1 MLRSTFPVFTTL
13 KLGCYCM
20 TYLSDVRLPMFLMF
34 LLMLSNSVQATSS
47 QQNSCQMT
55 LLVNDE
61 IITVLAP
68 EKSKKVRINLPSGN
82 SIVNLQCS
90 LTQQAVFSFDRDEIV
105 EFTWDDQG
113 GLISQI
119 GARNPSFVLPVGQF
133 SVDFEIVSHH
143 FYSQHFVWQDFAS
156 YVNQSLVNNIT
167 MGAFYGLCFTLILY
181 VFFMGRI
188 LGDKRFEL
196 YSLYVFCAS
205 TFFLLQE
212 GQLNIFLPKQA
223 FLLSH
228 QFYLIFAGLTVFT
241 ATIFIVRLI
250 DLNLTWPKISYY
262 GLHCGAALVLAISIA
277 MVFLEHNAFSSSL
290 GSLMAYLTLIIMLT
304 ILSLV
309 SIQSY
314 RGVKHAWLVLL
325 SLLLMV
331 LAMVFRVI
339 FNDIS
344 HFLNR
349 YALMIAFSIEAFV
362 LAIVVSS
369 RIKILKLEKTK
380 AQIDANTDVLC
391 EVLNRRGWEQNAA
404 ELLILQKHNEGVL
417 GLLYIDINDFK
428 LINDTY
434 GHDCGDKVLQ
444 IIAKIIQNQVRSE
457 NVVGRIGGDEFVVL
471 GHFDNHKEANLLA
484 SRMGARLSDLSI
496 SIEGLENVKVS
507 ASVGHVM
514 FDSVPDSISMMLK
527 SADKSMYSAK
537 KEHKSS
543 SSYVLS

>member
-1 MLRSTFPVFTTL
+1 M
-13 KLGCYCM
+13 K
-20 TYLSDVRLPMFLMF
+20 YLPDVRLSFFLMF
-34 LLMLSNSVQATSS
+34 LLMLSDSVQATTSL
-47 QQNSCQMT
+47 QNSCQMT

-61 IITVLAP
+61 VATVVAP
-68 EKSKKVRINLPSGN
+68 EMSEKVRIALPSGN
-82 SIVNLQCS
+82 SVVNLTCS

-105 EFTWDDQG
+105 DFTWDDQD

-119 GARNPSFVLPVGQF
+119 QASNPSFVLPVGQF
-133 SVDFEIVSHH
+133 SADFEIVSHH
-143 FYSQHFVWQDFAS
+143 VYSQHFIWQDFAS

-167 MGAFYGLCFTLILY
+167 MGAFYGLCLTLTLY

-188 LGDKRFEL
+188 LRDKRFEL
-196 YSLYVFCAS
+196 YSLYVFCAA

-212 GQLNIFLPKQA
+212 GQLNIFLPEQA

-250 DLNLTWPKISYY
+250 DLNVAWPKISYY
-262 GLHCGAALVLAISIA
+262 GLHCGAALVLSISIA
-277 MVFLEHNAFSSSL
+277 MLFLEHNAFSSSI

-304 ILSLV
+304 ILGLV

-314 RGVKHAWLVLL
+314 RKVKHAWLVLL

-331 LAMVFRVI
+331 LAMAFRVI

-344 HFLNR
+344 QFLNR
-349 YALMIAFSIEAFV
+349 YALMFAFSIEAFI

-391 EVLNRRGWEQNAA
+391 KVLNRRGWEKNAA
-404 ELLILQKHNEGVL
+404 DLLIFQRHNQGVL

-428 LINDTY
+428 FINDTY

-471 GHFDNHKEANLLA
+471 GHFDNQKEANLLA
-484 SRMGARLSDLSI
+484 SRMEARLSDLSI
-496 SIEGLENVKVS
+496 RIEGLENVKVS
-507 ASVGHVM
+507 ASVGHVV
-514 FDSVPDSISMMLK
+514 FDSVPDSISTMLQ
-527 SADKSMYSAK
+527 SADKSMYSTK
-537 KEHKSS
+537 KENKSS
-543 SSYVLS
+543 SNYVLS